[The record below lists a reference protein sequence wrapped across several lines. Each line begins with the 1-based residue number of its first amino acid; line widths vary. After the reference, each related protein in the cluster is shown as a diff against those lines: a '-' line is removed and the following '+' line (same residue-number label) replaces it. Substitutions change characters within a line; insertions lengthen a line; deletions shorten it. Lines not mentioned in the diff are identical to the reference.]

1 MIILRSNHVRIIIR
15 VCDIFD
21 GEKKVKIGS
30 WILRQ
35 CTNVSSQAE
44 KKGMKFVFR
53 LPTQRVMTLNQTMT
67 VGCRMVRQGR
77 PNT

>member
-21 GEKKVKIGS
+21 GEKKGRIGS
-30 WILRQ
+30 WISWQ
-35 CTNVSSQAE
+35 CTNVSSQTE

-53 LPTQRVMTLNQTMT
+53 LPTQRAMTLNQTMT